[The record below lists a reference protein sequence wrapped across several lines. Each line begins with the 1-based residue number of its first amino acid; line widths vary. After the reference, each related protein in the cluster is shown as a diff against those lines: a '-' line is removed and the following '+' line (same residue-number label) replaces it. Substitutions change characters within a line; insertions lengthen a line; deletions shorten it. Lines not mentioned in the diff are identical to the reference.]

1 VPGTFLAAGMKR
13 LFSTFPGDWPGRGL
27 LLLRIAL
34 AVPLLLAVTP
44 LLWEANGGV
53 GVPLRLTGTAD
64 CAFLLLGLW
73 TPYAAALQALIEGW
87 LAFGHGAFNPY
98 HLARSLAGLAL
109 FMMGPGQYSLD
120 RRFYGRKRIEL
131 GR

>member
-1 VPGTFLAAGMKR
+1 MKR
-13 LFSTFPGDWPGRGL
+13 LFSTFPDGWPGRGL

-44 LLWEANGGV
+44 SLSESHGAV
-53 GVPLRLTGTAD
+53 GIPLRLTATAD
-64 CAFLLLGLW
+64 CAFLLLGLE
-73 TPYAAALQALIEGW
+73 TPYAAALQAFIEGW
-87 LAFGHGAFNPY
+87 LAFAHGPFNPY
-98 HLARSLAGLAL
+98 HLARSLAGLAFL
-109 FMMGPGQYSLD
+109 MMGPGEYSLD

>member
-1 VPGTFLAAGMKR
+1 MRR

-34 AVPLLLAVTP
+34 AAPLLLAVTP
-44 LLWEANGGV
+44 LLSEGNVGV
-53 GVPLRLTGTAD
+53 GLPLRLMGTAD
-64 CAFLLLGLW
+64 CAFLLLGLG

-87 LAFGHGAFNPY
+87 LAFAHGPFNPY
-98 HLARSLAGLAL
+98 HLARSLAGVAL

-120 RRFYGRKRIEL
+120 RRLFGRKRIEL